1 MNHLQIWQQ
10 CGMCHWFDILSS
22 TDWHIIVN
30 WYVKSLHTDHLL
42 LSFTW
47 FLTNQNH
54 TSASLKM
61 ISKDLHRIWNHWLHS
76 TCEDR
81 LKLDKKFDLNR
92 VQSPTLRSAA
102 TLCQSS
108 ELDAPLQLQAVLIFL
123 WFSFKLSSLLQPA
136 WRLVSTRV
144 TVRVSRTGCDLL
156 SSFVKFN
163 LKSGVNF

>member
-1 MNHLQIWQQ
+1 MNQLQIWQQ

-108 ELDAPLQLQAVLIFL
+108 ELDAPLQLQAVTFFDLVSNWAACCSQLGDSCPHVWLCAYLGLGAIFCQV
-123 WFSFKLSSLLQPA
+123 LSSSI
-136 WRLVSTRV
+136 WSLV
-144 TVRVSRTGCDLL
+144 
-156 SSFVKFN
+156 
-163 LKSGVNF
+163 